1 MRAWRSPHLVGVVIS
16 EEAVCPPPVGLL
28 GLLDTFLRL
37 AVGALYME
45 LSLSLKAE
53 LRVLIRAGTLLII
66 QGFRL
71 WVLVIITFATQHL
84 IQKRTE

>member
-1 MRAWRSPHLVGVVIS
+1 MRAWRSPHLVGVVIN

-45 LSLSLKAE
+45 L
-53 LRVLIRAGTLLII
+53 LRVLIRAGTLPII

-71 WVLVIITFATQHL
+71 
-84 IQKRTE
+84 

>member
-1 MRAWRSPHLVGVVIS
+1 MRAWRSPHLVGVVIN

-28 GLLDTFLRL
+28 VLLDTFLRL

-53 LRVLIRAGTLLII
+53 LRVLIRAGTLPII

-71 WVLVIITFATQHL
+71 
-84 IQKRTE
+84 

>member
-1 MRAWRSPHLVGVVIS
+1 MRAWRSPHLVGVVIN
-16 EEAVCPPPVGLL
+16 VCPPPVGLL
-28 GLLDTFLRL
+28 GLLDTFLGL

-53 LRVLIRAGTLLII
+53 LRVLNRAGTLPII

-71 WVLVIITFATQHL
+71 
-84 IQKRTE
+84 